1 MRPQRHEQMA
11 TGRVLLEKAWY
22 DADEMDKWLA
32 DDTVERH
39 CICEYRDEPADLV
52 KILPD
57 DEGFEEVCE
66 MGDTRFVLY
75 EDHCRAR
82 AADRERIAELEREL
96 AEYESL
102 FELQS
107 KRLDEAT
114 AAWRAAHPGH
124 DDMLPDLG
132 RLLEWLMSERTEA
145 RTERDTA
152 VAACRERDEEI
163 ARLRELLMDAIPCS
177 SLTGE
182 TRKEWCRNV
191 NEACDAHRAALGQTT
206 KEDDDE
212 HTRQD

>member
-11 TGRVLLEKAWY
+11 TGRVLLEKSWY
-22 DADEMDKWLA
+22 DADEMDEWLA
-32 DDTVERH
+32 DDTVQRFAVDYNG
-39 CICEYRDEPADLV
+39 IVGDDWKPGDE
-52 KILPD
+52 
-57 DEGFEEVCE
+57 
-66 MGDTRFVLY
+66 FVTY
-75 EDHCRAR
+75 DDHCRAR

-163 ARLRELLMDAIPCS
+163 ARLREQRDYLAQS
-177 SLTGE
+177 
-182 TRKEWCRNV
+182 V
-191 NEACDAHRAALGQTT
+191 AHYEGFFGT